1 MKDPANARATIF
13 SILDTDGESMEMIE
27 GLNKRKS
34 IRGFRPDPVPL
45 HAIRTILQ
53 AAARSPSYTNSQPWE
68 VAVVTGDKRDQLS
81 SLLYHL
87 AAAGTPAATDLP
99 DPKGSWPEAINR
111 RTQAHHARRFEF
123 LDIKRDDAEKRDQFR
138 LQNFKFFGAPCVM
151 FFFLDKSLGPWSLI
165 DIGIFIQSVSLA
177 AQGLGLGCC
186 MQASLANY
194 PDQVRSFLNI
204 PDHKKLIVGMS
215 LGYPDHDI
223 PINQYISSRE
233 DIDAFTRWH
242 A

>member
-1 MKDPANARATIF
+1 MDI
-13 SILDTDGESMEMIE
+13 IE
-27 GLNKRKS
+27 GLQKRKS
-34 IRGFRPDPVPL
+34 TRGFKADPVSEQT
-45 HAIRTILQ
+45 IRAILQ
-53 AAARSPSYTNSQPWE
+53 AASRSPSYTNSQPWE
-68 VAVVTGDKRDQLS
+68 VAVVTGDQKDKLS
-81 SLLYHL
+81 SILYQL
-87 AAAGTPAATDLP
+87 AANGTPAATDLP
-99 DPKGSWPEAINR
+99 DPKGSWPEEINR
-111 RTQAHHARRFEF
+111 RTQAHHARRFEH
-123 LDIKRDDAEKRDQFR
+123 LNIKRDDAEKRDQFR

-204 PDHKKLIVGMS
+204 PDHKNLIVGMS
-215 LGYPDHDI
+215 LGYPDYDI
-223 PINQYISSRE
+223 PINRYESSRE
-233 DIDAFTRWH
+233 DVDTFTHWY